1 MSYGRPIKL
10 WRTPNEDGTFPE
22 LDEKKTT
29 RLKERAYNYCLWAL
43 GSSSKTRKELEDK
56 MRVKNCTEEIIQEIL
71 DKVTDM
77 GYLDDNDYA
86 ESYKRYKTSANWGN
100 SKIRRELSRKGIS
113 EEILNEV
120 FPAERTEEDLDE
132 ERERAYTLAKK
143 KLRSVKK
150 DLERRKKSD
159 RLVGALSR
167 AGFPLGVAFE
177 VVKAVLDEENEVPE
191 Y

>member
-1 MSYGRPIKL
+1 MSYGKPIKL
-10 WRTPNEDGTFPE
+10 WRTPNEDGTFTE

-29 RLKERAYNYCLWAL
+29 RLKERAYNYCIWAL

-56 MRVKNCTEEIIQEIL
+56 MKIKNCPEEIIQEIL
-71 DKVTDM
+71 DKISNM
-77 GYLDDNDYA
+77 GYLDDNEYA
-86 ESYKRYKTSANWGN
+86 ETYKRYKTSSGWGN

-120 FPAERTEEDLDE
+120 FPAERTEEDLQDE
-132 ERERAYTLAKK
+132 RDRAHALATK

-167 AGFPLGVAFE
+167 AGFPLGIAFE
-177 VVKAVLDEENEVPE
+177 VVKEVLDEAVEELD